1 MFNLALSQLPLSHE
15 KRTNMI
21 DKEMTSALRAA
32 RKATAGLS
40 G

>member
-21 DKEMTSALRAA
+21 DKEMRAA